1 MNQRLFHTLL
11 INKLKIFDTIFYLS
25 IIFIFIFIFI
35 FNENANSIN
44 ITDKQQSYDS
54 VFEDDITPFCL
65 NAYEYEDYSN
75 FSDIEF
81 IQINFENQQDWY
93 ENFYEAIISDS
104 LNIQDKY
111 KKRFN
116 AKLIVNFKEI
126 EPNCIFN
133 ARIRISGDWRD
144 HLNEVKSLASMDVSL
159 SNGNI
164 LGITKFKL
172 FLKNTR
178 GYANG
183 QNEVFVSTFL
193 DSLGYLAPRTSLMEV
208 NLNGKSNDTFI
219 FQEKKVKELIEF
231 QKFRESAIIET
242 NEEFFWDFENGSA
255 FDSKYVLL
263 FGKLVNFSWA
273 SKSLNNLEIATEA
286 LQKYNLSILTSSN
299 PKTSLNYNYLGDNQA
314 YFYNY
319 DLINFAIGAKHGITN
334 HNRSFY
340 FNKIDNTFM
349 PIYYDGNSDFLLF
362 PELNIRDDYSDI
374 ENLKLYAPEL
384 IQIINTLDIDLLEQN
399 LRNNNYLTN
408 RADINQHIIDIT
420 KNINQIFEVKDKSL
434 ENISRNYLN
443 STINYGVKL
452 IFLDFIYEEIQT
464 CNQYIKECEIV
475 EIEFNLEN
483 ITELL
488 NKENH
493 HLFGNQPSD
502 FEKYVNPKLN
512 KNKLV
517 IDDYVE
523 IIQIGNPDVKIQN
536 NQININI
543 SSINDKVLIKSVNNK
558 VQKFV
563 NWNVVATSSNQN
575 FSAIRQ
581 DSNLLTGCVTFH
593 NLDFKNV
600 SISSEGMKCEDA
612 INIIS
617 SIGVVESIDIKDSMF
632 DGLDIDFSEIII
644 KNLNVTNSDNDC
656 ADFSSGSYIIE
667 IAILNNCRD
676 KGISI
681 GEKSS
686 VVASDVNVKNS
697 FIGIAV
703 KDSSIVTVEIFN
715 PSEVEYCAAVYRKKQ
730 EFAGSI
736 LNIDNFNCDGFNHS
750 FIQEGSVLNV
760 RN

>member
-93 ENFYEAIISDS
+93 ENLYEAIISDS

>member
-1 MNQRLFHTLL
+1 MIRKLSHTLL
-11 INKLKIFDTIFYLS
+11 INKLKRLDTLFYLL
-25 IIFIFIFIFI
+25 IVFFFIFL
-35 FNENANSIN
+35 FNKNLSPTTIE
-44 ITDKQQSYDS
+44 DS
-54 VFEDDITPFCL
+54 QNTYTSTFEDDITPFCL

-93 ENFYEAIISDS
+93 ENLYEAIISDS

-208 NLNGKSNDTFI
+208 NLNGRSNDTFI

-399 LRNNNYLTN
+399 LKNN
-408 RADINQHIIDIT
+408 
-420 KNINQIFEVKDKSL
+420 
-434 ENISRNYLN
+434 
-443 STINYGVKL
+443 
-452 IFLDFIYEEIQT
+452 
-464 CNQYIKECEIV
+464 
-475 EIEFNLEN
+475 
-483 ITELL
+483 
-488 NKENH
+488 
-493 HLFGNQPSD
+493 
-502 FEKYVNPKLN
+502 
-512 KNKLV
+512 
-517 IDDYVE
+517 
-523 IIQIGNPDVKIQN
+523 
-536 NQININI
+536 
-543 SSINDKVLIKSVNNK
+543 
-558 VQKFV
+558 
-563 NWNVVATSSNQN
+563 
-575 FSAIRQ
+575 
-581 DSNLLTGCVTFH
+581 
-593 NLDFKNV
+593 
-600 SISSEGMKCEDA
+600 
-612 INIIS
+612 
-617 SIGVVESIDIKDSMF
+617 
-632 DGLDIDFSEIII
+632 
-644 KNLNVTNSDNDC
+644 
-656 ADFSSGSYIIE
+656 
-667 IAILNNCRD
+667 
-676 KGISI
+676 
-681 GEKSS
+681 
-686 VVASDVNVKNS
+686 
-697 FIGIAV
+697 
-703 KDSSIVTVEIFN
+703 
-715 PSEVEYCAAVYRKKQ
+715 
-730 EFAGSI
+730 
-736 LNIDNFNCDGFNHS
+736 
-750 FIQEGSVLNV
+750 
-760 RN
+760 

>member
-25 IIFIFIFIFI
+25 IIFIFIFI

-93 ENFYEAIISDS
+93 ENLYEAIISDS

-208 NLNGKSNDTFI
+208 NLNGRSNDTFI

-399 LRNNNYLTN
+399 LKNNNYLTN

-558 VQKFV
+558 VQKFI

-581 DSNLLTGCVTFH
+581 DSNLLTGCITFH

-612 INIIS
+612 VNIIS

-686 VVASDVNVKNS
+686 VVASDINVKNS

>member
-1 MNQRLFHTLL
+1 
-11 INKLKIFDTIFYLS
+11 
-25 IIFIFIFIFI
+25 
-35 FNENANSIN
+35 
-44 ITDKQQSYDS
+44 
-54 VFEDDITPFCL
+54 
-65 NAYEYEDYSN
+65 
-75 FSDIEF
+75 
-81 IQINFENQQDWY
+81 
-93 ENFYEAIISDS
+93 
-104 LNIQDKY
+104 
-111 KKRFN
+111 
-116 AKLIVNFKEI
+116 
-126 EPNCIFN
+126 
-133 ARIRISGDWRD
+133 
-144 HLNEVKSLASMDVSL
+144 
-159 SNGNI
+159 
-164 LGITKFKL
+164 
-172 FLKNTR
+172 
-178 GYANG
+178 
-183 QNEVFVSTFL
+183 
-193 DSLGYLAPRTSLMEV
+193 
-208 NLNGKSNDTFI
+208 
-219 FQEKKVKELIEF
+219 
-231 QKFRESAIIET
+231 
-242 NEEFFWDFENGSA
+242 
-255 FDSKYVLL
+255 
-263 FGKLVNFSWA
+263 VNFSWA